1 MKKVEMKKRYVF
13 FNLSKGIGIKRM
25 IPITTSTLKI
35 MDEVIIN
42 GEKYLLTGIGTIK

>member
-1 MKKVEMKKRYVF
+1 MKKKSEKKRYVF

-25 IPITTSTLKI
+25 IPISESSLKV
-35 MDEVIIN
+35 MDEVYIN